1 VPDQPSSAVAYAAS
15 MGAERGQ
22 SRCYRARVAS
32 TIGKPRSKNQLSAA
46 ARVDS

>member
-1 VPDQPSSAVAYAAS
+1 

-22 SRCYRARVAS
+22 GRCHRARVVS